1 MPKWRDETSFSQ
13 DDRTRVPRTWVL
25 AWGELRIA
33 VTKYV
38 GYGDEW
44 TLRAP
49 ELGYPENVGLK
60 TEDVEEAKR
69 KALEICLKEA
79 QEKSAL
85 FTEII
90 SSLERLL
97 LL

>member
-13 DDRTRVPRTWVL
+13 SGRQRVPHTWVL
-25 AWGELRIA
+25 AWGRLRIV
-33 VTKYV
+33 VTKHV
-38 GYGDEW
+38 GFGDEW

-69 KALEICLKEA
+69 KALEICLKGA
-79 QEKSAL
+79 QEKVAF

-90 SSLERLL
+90 SSLESFL
-97 LL
+97 